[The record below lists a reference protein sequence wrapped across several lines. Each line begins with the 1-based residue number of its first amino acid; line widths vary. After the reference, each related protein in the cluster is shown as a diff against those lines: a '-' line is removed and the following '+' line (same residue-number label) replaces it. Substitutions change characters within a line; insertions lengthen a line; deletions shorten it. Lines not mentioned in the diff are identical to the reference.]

1 MLNKVDNRSQTY
13 TLESRFSKNTCLIGC
28 INRLNICF
36 LLLQDIIPQIST
48 KDNSH
53 LSLLSLLFLLQHSPS
68 TLHHHLIHTVQ
79 QQLPHPQHNIQLHQP
94 QVAQM
99 LSTHHLKVNTPQVEA
114 QEIIHKE
121 DTRSITTPNMGIIL
135 QNSTNKCGPI
145 INSSTNRAQPLA
157 INRHQVNSS
166 QLLAVVVV
174 VSREQVQHQTINKV
188 TSNREPVTN
197 HHCHQVLHTKEAV
210 KVKHNQPLHLEVIS
224 KQAQLLAALH
234 NKQAL

>member
-1 MLNKVDNRSQTY
+1 MIKPHPLPHHRGQEVIHSINNREDTLQTAIHLD
-13 TLESRFSKNTCLIGC
+13 T
-28 INRLNICF
+28 
-36 LLLQDIIPQIST
+36 IPQIST

-68 TLHHHLIHTVQ
+68 TLHQHLIHTVH

-121 DTRSITTPNMGIIL
+121 DTHSITTPNMGIIL

-174 VSREQVQHQTINKV
+174 VSREQVQHQTIINKV

-197 HHCHQVLHTKEAV
+197 HHCHQVLHTREAV

-224 KQAQLLAALH
+224 NQAQLLAALH